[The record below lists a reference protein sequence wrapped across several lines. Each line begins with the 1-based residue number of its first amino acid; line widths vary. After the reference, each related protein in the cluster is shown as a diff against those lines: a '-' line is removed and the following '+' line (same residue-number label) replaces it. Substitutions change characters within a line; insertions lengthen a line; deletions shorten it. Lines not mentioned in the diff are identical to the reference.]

1 MILVKMKILESLLV
15 LLFCDNITVYYGL
28 DKLIDDTI
36 LGCLNRIVFV
46 QYYVWVNIILHR
58 YIEYRW
64 DDIILRVNY
73 RDENDFLWNY
83 LVILILK
90 YCRHVYF
97 ILSYLCYRNWV
108 LVLSSGFLLTFFGI
122 FCLLF
127 V

>member
-1 MILVKMKILESLLV
+1 MKILESLLV

-28 DKLIDDTI
+28 DRLIDDTI

-73 RDENDFLWNY
+73 RDENDFPLKLLSDFNFWNTAGMSILYFHTYAIEIEFWFY
-83 LVILILK
+83 LVD
-90 YCRHVYF
+90 
-97 ILSYLCYRNWV
+97 
-108 LVLSSGFLLTFFGI
+108 FF
-122 FCLLF
+122 
-127 V
+127 